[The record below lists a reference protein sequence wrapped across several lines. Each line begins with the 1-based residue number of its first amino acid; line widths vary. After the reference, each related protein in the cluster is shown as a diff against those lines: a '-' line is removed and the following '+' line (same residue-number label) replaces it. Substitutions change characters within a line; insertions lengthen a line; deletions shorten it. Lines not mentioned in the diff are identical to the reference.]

1 MKRILLGTVACLVI
15 LVALVALA
23 ARWPALFWLLFL
35 SVGLY
40 LLFGR
45 KVEVEFQLGVG
56 GGEERRVYGALIWK
70 RRLASRET
78 ADARK
83 SAALEAGAARRDR

>member
-1 MKRILLGTVACLVI
+1 MKRILLGTFACLVI

-56 GGEERRVYGALIWK
+56 GGEERRAYGALVWK
-70 RRLASRET
+70 HRAGRLET
-78 ADARK
+78 ADAHESNGLK
-83 SAALEAGAARRDR
+83 ASVAGRDG

>member
-35 SVGLY
+35 TVGLY

-45 KVEVEFQLGVG
+45 KVEVEF
-56 GGEERRVYGALIWK
+56 
-70 RRLASRET
+70 
-78 ADARK
+78 
-83 SAALEAGAARRDR
+83 